1 VLILVLACG
10 AGKGNREAGV
20 RSERA
25 AKGCPV
31 VENMRI
37 DGELTSS
44 CWLGVGEKKRWGD
57 GSVDFAS

>member
-1 VLILVLACG
+1 MLACV
-10 AGKGNREAGV
+10 AGKGNRKAGV

-25 AKGCPV
+25 AKGCPI

-44 CWLGVGEKKRWGD
+44 CWLGVSEEKRRGD